1 MLNAVNRVC
10 LLSLMNPHIMLVE
23 YGMYSCLFIFII
35 LEKSRMGT
43 RLPEIRADR
52 LVINESV
59 VPVEWSLHLF
69 CSSLTLTYP
78 LEGQLGT
85 KTYKT

>member
-10 LLSLMNPHIMLVE
+10 FLSLMNPHVMLVE
-23 YGMYSCLFIFII
+23 YEMYSRLFIFNT

-52 LVINESV
+52 LVINQSV
-59 VPVEWSLHLF
+59 IPVEWSLHLKTGVVF
-69 CSSLTLTYP
+69 P
-78 LEGQLGT
+78 LFAI
-85 KTYKT
+85 